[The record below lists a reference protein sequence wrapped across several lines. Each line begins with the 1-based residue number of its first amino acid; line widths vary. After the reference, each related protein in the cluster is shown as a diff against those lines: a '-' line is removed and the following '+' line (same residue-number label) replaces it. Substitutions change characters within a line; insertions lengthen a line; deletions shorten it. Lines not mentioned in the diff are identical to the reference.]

1 MIVVKNRFGITEYRE
16 ESKTILA
23 TYHGR
28 MNKKLGMEHLEGIVE
43 FYKSHDVL
51 AAIIDIREIYG
62 SFVNLLGY
70 MSHTFYPAI
79 SRSNLKAQAIILKND
94 LIINHLAKKLILI
107 TKMFSIESQ
116 IFFSKEDAQNWID
129 SKNGV
134 EVV

>member
-1 MIVVKNRFGITEYRE
+1 
-16 ESKTILA
+16 
-23 TYHGR
+23 
-28 MNKKLGMEHLEGIVE
+28 
-43 FYKSHDVL
+43 
-51 AAIIDIREIYG
+51 
-62 SFVNLLGY
+62 